1 MKLIDCFLYHN
12 EDLVLEIRLNT
23 LKEHVDKF
31 VIVESKFDH
40 QGNKKKLNFDFEKF
54 KDFKDKINYQVI
66 DEFPKDISNWD
77 RENYQRNFIMNGIK
91 NFDDNDYII
100 ISDVDEIPNLKK
112 LKNLQNNKFTVFQQ
126 KMFYYKFNLLNSSE
140 PFWFGSKVCK
150 KKDLKSP
157 QWLRNQK
164 VKNYPI
170 WKFYKTKWNIIRD
183 GGWHFSFLMDAN
195 QIKSKLE
202 SYAHAE
208 FNNKNFNNLDKI
220 NFSIE
225 NQIDLFDRKFEFKKI
240 TFDETFPQY
249 VLKNRE
255 KYNNWIL

>member
-1 MKLIDCFLYHN
+1 
-12 EDLVLEIRLNT
+12 
-23 LKEHVDKF
+23 
-31 VIVESKFDH
+31 
-40 QGNKKKLNFDFEKF
+40 
-54 KDFKDKINYQVI
+54 
-66 DEFPKDISNWD
+66 
-77 RENYQRNFIMNGIK
+77 MNGIK